1 MLLPPPSPDSS
12 AIVGPLG
19 STRTAAVDVP
29 RRAALGAAWAQH
41 AAFHSR
47 DFDDFTARVWHRLAM
62 ADDALTAAAALAEAQ
77 ITSAETAAQQA
88 ASAAAR
94 TRRAKESTS
103 SWGAAID
110 GFAMSLAHAS
120 GDTLRSFAEGLI
132 STPADAGAASESEEE
147 EEESSPEPKPWGWE
161 FRVTLPGGASQP
173 DAPDEPEAAAA
184 TEPPTPPVSPTPP
197 ASPTPLSPPS
207 PAAAEIEPSPP
218 TTPPQTPPSRRAFTV
233 LGRSPRADDPASA
246 GPTLLSLGNFQLQL
260 GAPEPTNDELASL
273 AAAAADWG
281 EPEPAEAA
289 PRADEPA
296 PAAEPPS
303 DRPWWAIGAERHL
316 AGWCA
321 PTPRADEP
329 GASKGV
335 KRTPLLSLG
344 GVGLCLEL
352 DPPPQP
358 PTAAAPPPTL
368 EALEAMDV
376 RALVALLRERRV
388 GTAGCIEKA
397 DLVQRAAEALH
408 AS

>member
-1 MLLPPPSPDSS
+1 
-12 AIVGPLG
+12 
-19 STRTAAVDVP
+19 
-29 RRAALGAAWAQH
+29 
-41 AAFHSR
+41 
-47 DFDDFTARVWHRLAM
+47 M
-62 ADDALTAAAALAEAQ
+62 ADHEDQADVLAAAAALAEAQ
-77 ITSAETAAQQA
+77 ITSAETAAATA
-88 ASAAAR
+88 AAAAAR
-94 TRRAKESTS
+94 TRRAKEATN

-120 GDTLRSFAEGLI
+120 GDTLRSFAEGLMP
-132 STPADAGAASESEEE
+132 TPADDGAVSESEEDE
-147 EEESSPEPKPWGWE
+147 EKSSPEPKPWGWE

-184 TEPPTPPVSPTPP
+184 AEPPTPP
-197 ASPTPLSPPS
+197 ASPAPLSPPS
-207 PAAAEIEPSPP
+207 PAAAETEPSPP
-218 TTPPQTPPSRRAFTV
+218 TTPPRTPPSRRAFTV

-321 PTPRADEP
+321 PAPRADEP
-329 GASKGV
+329 GASNGV

-344 GVGLCLEL
+344 GIGLCLEL

-358 PTAAAPPPTL
+358 PKAAAPPPPL
-368 EALEAMDV
+368 DALEAMDV
-376 RALVALLRERRV
+376 RALVALLREHRV
-388 GTAGCIEKA
+388 GTAGCLEKA

>member
-1 MLLPPPSPDSS
+1 
-12 AIVGPLG
+12 
-19 STRTAAVDVP
+19 
-29 RRAALGAAWAQH
+29 
-41 AAFHSR
+41 
-47 DFDDFTARVWHRLAM
+47 M
-62 ADDALTAAAALAEAQ
+62 ADQADVLAAAAALAEAQ

-94 TRRAKESTS
+94 TRRTKEATN

-120 GDTLRSFAEGLI
+120 GDTLRSFAEGLMP
-132 STPADAGAASESEEE
+132 TPDDAGAASESEEDE
-147 EEESSPEPKPWGWE
+147 DDGSSPEPKPWGWE

-173 DAPDEPEAAAA
+173 DAPDEPEAAA
-184 TEPPTPPVSPTPP
+184 EPPTPP
-197 ASPTPLSPPS
+197 ASPTPPTPPSPPS
-207 PAAAEIEPSPP
+207 PAAAETEPSPP
-218 TTPPQTPPSRRAFTV
+218 PTPPQTPPSRRAFTV

-246 GPTLLSLGNFQLQL
+246 GPTLLSLGAFQLQL

-321 PTPRADEP
+321 PAPRADEP

-344 GVGLCLEL
+344 GIGLCLEL

-358 PTAAAPPPTL
+358 PKPAAPPPTL